1 MWGFLTTIWK
11 KTNMAIKYNVK
22 SFSRKKIAKTE
33 MELLK
38 FVKSKLYLNCALFK
52 KILEHYESDRWTDVS
67 WGVTKQLG
75 YWLLSKKIHCRM
87 YYIHGTI
94 KYLY

>member
-1 MWGFLTTIWK
+1 
-11 KTNMAIKYNVK
+11 MAIKYNAK

-52 KILEHYESDRWTDVS
+52 KILEHYESDR
-67 WGVTKQLG
+67 
-75 YWLLSKKIHCRM
+75 
-87 YYIHGTI
+87 
-94 KYLY
+94 